1 MQTVNHYNGFFGCA
15 MLEIGKTIRRARRAM
30 GWTQRELAQRAG
42 MGQSHVLRVEQ
53 GSDVRLSTLQ
63 RLAEALGAEFVML
76 PRQTSNMAQHMG
88 DIAWRR
94 MGLHPGMG
102 HPEIVDEDGEAPE
115 EMLFTIE
122 NTAEDQ

>member
-1 MQTVNHYNGFFGCA
+1 MVFRGRFMT
-15 MLEIGKTIRRARRAM
+15 EIGNTIRRARRAM

-53 GSDVRLSTLQ
+53 GGDVRLSTVQ

-88 DIAWRR
+88 DLAWRR
-94 MGLHPGMG
+94 MGR
-102 HPEIVDEDGEAPE
+102 PEMMDEDGSEE

>member
-1 MQTVNHYNGFFGCA
+1 MVE
-15 MLEIGKTIRRARRAM
+15 MGKTIRRARRAM

-63 RLAEALGAEFVML
+63 RLADALGAEWVML
-76 PRQTSNMAQHMG
+76 PRQASNMAQHMG
-88 DIAWRR
+88 DLAWRR
-94 MGLHPGMG
+94 MGR
-102 HPEIVDEDGEAPE
+102 PEMVDEDGEAPE

-122 NTAEDQ
+122 NTAEDL